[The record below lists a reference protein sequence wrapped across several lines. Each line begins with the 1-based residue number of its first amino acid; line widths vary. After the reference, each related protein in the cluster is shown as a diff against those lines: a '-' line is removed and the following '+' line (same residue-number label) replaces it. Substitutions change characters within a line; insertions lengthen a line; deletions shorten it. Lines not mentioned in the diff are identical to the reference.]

1 MEYIYKYRKRIIK
14 KNMMEIDTKLIRWLN
29 SEEETNSEYVKNIIL
44 KEINSV
50 NNFVDYQI
58 TKKDVEN
65 IIYIVK
71 IFSQKPWVTQEE
83 ISKKLSIE
91 RDQLIKINKIISETE
106 LLQNLILKYGYG
118 KKYWNSIIPFSY
130 LTQKTLNNEYSFPK
144 RIALFPGVSCMFY
157 CGFCGRNQKAKYPLN
172 ILEDSQTMFEK
183 LFDESPD
190 YASFSISG
198 GLEPLT
204 NPKLGEIVRHAKS
217 KNIKLP
223 IITNGY
229 SLTERYLDNNPG
241 IWEADSLRISLYGVD
256 EESYNFITRV
266 KKGYNQVKK
275 NSIQFL
281 NRRNIINKDL
291 KFGFN
296 FIIIPENLDQ
306 LLKIPVLIN
315 TINQETKNGPGV
327 NFLTLRDDYQSVT
340 DHSPSKDIERKYR
353 LEKSM
358 DFEQRKRLTENI
370 LKFEELR
377 GKLCPD
383 LYVDYG
389 YSLES
394 LFKGYIDSGLTKV
407 NGTEMRK
414 FGFTQISI
422 AIDLHGDVFLFR
434 EAGFL
439 NRAGNKKMIIGRIS
453 KDNSLENVIKKFLEK
468 NKPLEFEKDDSRFM
482 DSFDHVLT
490 SLVNQAEKDQ
500 KFNIPFHLGP
510 IKSRRENNKMRI
522 GNNWYSEIT

>member
-1 MEYIYKYRKRIIK
+1 
-14 KNMMEIDTKLIRWLN
+14 MEINNKLIKWLN
-29 SEEETNSEYVKNIIL
+29 SKNEVYDNDAKKLILNELSKVNLEIESEEI
-44 KEINSV
+44 
-50 NNFVDYQI
+50 
-58 TKKDVEN
+58 KKDIDKIAN
-65 IIYIVK
+65 IVK
-71 IFSQKPWVTQEE
+71 IFSQKPWITQEE
-83 ISKKLSIE
+83 ISKKLSVG
-91 RDQLIKINKIISETE
+91 RDKLLRLNKVISETE
-106 LLQNLILKYGYG
+106 LLQNMILKHGYA

-130 LTQKTLNNEYSFPK
+130 LTEKTLKNEYSFPK

-172 ILEDSQTMFEK
+172 ILDDSQSMFEK
-183 LFDESPD
+183 LFDESPE
-190 YASFSISG
+190 YTSYSISG

-204 NPKLGEIVRHAKS
+204 NPKLGDMISYAKS
-217 KNIKLP
+217 KNINIP

-241 IWEADSLRISLYGVD
+241 IWQADSLRISLYGVD

-266 KKGYNQVKK
+266 KKSFNQVKK
-275 NSIQFL
+275 NSIYFL
-281 NRRNIINKDL
+281 NKRNNQNKNL

-296 FIIIPENLDQ
+296 FIIIPENLNQ
-306 LLKIPVLIN
+306 LLEIPKLVQ
-315 TINQETKNGPGV
+315 TINNETKNGSGV

-358 DFEQRKRLTENI
+358 DNEQRKKLQENI
-370 LKFEELR
+370 IKFEELKE
-377 GKLCPD
+377 KLCPD

-394 LFKGYIDSGLTKV
+394 LFKGHIDNGLIKV

-439 NRAGNKKMIIGRIS
+439 NREGNKKMIIGRIS
-453 KDNSLENVIKKFLEK
+453 KNNSLESVIKNFLK
-468 NKPLEFEKDDSRFM
+468 HQQPLKFEKDDSRFM

-490 SLVNQAEKDQ
+490 TLVNQAEKDQ
-500 KFNIPFHLGP
+500 EFDIPFNLGP

-522 GNNWYSEIT
+522 GNNWYSETT